1 VSDLPTPSDGP
12 IRRAITVAVLWLSIA
27 AGVWTVA
34 LILFGGVD
42 ARIAGLKI
50 TSNDFRR
57 SLLIGALFFAAFILA
72 GGDVRGSA
80 RRSVWFAPVLGATMP
95 RLRQLWTWLR
105 RVDARVLAGLL
116 ALSVLVVLSTWRLH
130 NVGGSDA
137 YGYLSQADLW
147 LGDRLD
153 VPQPWVDRMP
163 FPDPAWAFSPLGYR
177 PRPDGTL
184 VPTYS
189 PGLPMMMAAMKFV
202 AGHCSVFLL
211 SPICGALLVLATF
224 GIGRQLGSSRV
235 GLVGA
240 WLVATSPPVL
250 DMGIIPMSDV
260 PVAAL
265 WAGAFW
271 LLLRGSAWSA
281 LGAGLLTALAI
292 LVRTNLAPMAAV
304 CWFWLAYV
312 AWRAEGEVRRRR
324 LNQLAAFTLGVLP
337 GPIIVALLNSHWY
350 GSPFKSGYGHLKDL
364 YAAARVPQNIRN
376 YTLWLVETQTA
387 FFFAGVAA
395 LFLPLRRLWPYLE
408 DRSIVI
414 AFGLF
419 AFGVWFLYMFWE
431 IFDSA
436 AYLRFLLPAYP
447 FIMIGLATVVHSLL
461 SLRLRV
467 LTAVTCLFLVWFGY
481 RAWYYV
487 GSHGFFELA
496 KSDTKFELAGRIV
509 ARAVPAN
516 SVVMTMQHSGTIRYY
531 GGRLTMRYDQLDDN
545 WLDRA
550 VEWFSRE
557 GVGTYAWIED
567 WEVPEFRRNF
577 PTQRLGK
584 LAMQPVIEYHNASAV
599 MYLYDLNRPAH
610 ETDVETIVETFDGP
624 PCLKPAP
631 RVRVPFK

>member
-12 IRRAITVAVLWLSIA
+12 IRRAITVVALWLSIA
-27 AGVWTVA
+27 AGVWTLT
-34 LILFGGVD
+34 LILLGGVD

-57 SLLIGALFFAAFILA
+57 SLLIGAVLFAAFILA
-72 GGDVRGSA
+72 GGDVRGFA
-80 RRSVWFAPVLGATMP
+80 RRSVWVAPVLGATMA

-105 RVDARVLAGLL
+105 RVDARVPAGLL
-116 ALSVLVVLSTWRLH
+116 ALSVLVLLSTWRLH

-240 WLVATSPPVL
+240 WFVATSPTVL

-292 LVRTNLAPMAAV
+292 LVRTNLAPMAAI
-304 CWFWLAYV
+304 CWVWLAYV
-312 AWRAEGEVRRRR
+312 AWRAKSEVRRRR
-324 LNQLAAFTLGVLP
+324 LIQLAAFTLGVLP
-337 GPIIVALLNSHWY
+337 GPIVVALLNSHWY
-350 GSPFKSGYGHLKDL
+350 GSPFKSGYGHLRDL
-364 YAAARVPQNIRN
+364 YSAARVPQNIRN
-376 YTLWLVETQTA
+376 YTLWLVETQTV

-395 LFLPLRRLWPYLE
+395 LFLPVRRLWPYLE
-408 DRSIVI
+408 DRAIVI
-414 AFGLF
+414 AFAAF
-419 AFGVWFLYMFWE
+419 AFGVWLQYMFWE
-431 IFDSA
+431 VFDSN

-447 FIMIGLATVVHSLL
+447 FVMIGLACLVHWLL
-461 SLRLRV
+461 SRRVMV
-467 LTAVTCLFLVWFGY
+467 LTIAIWIIVAAAGY
-481 RAWYYV
+481 RAWYHV

-496 KSDTKFELAGRIV
+496 KSDTKFEVAGRIV
-509 ARAVPAN
+509 ARAVPVN

-550 VEWFSRE
+550 VEWFSKQ

-567 WEVPEFRRNF
+567 WEVPEFQRNF

-599 MYLYDLNRPAH
+599 MYLYDLNRPAS

>member
-1 VSDLPTPSDGP
+1 MSDLPAPSDGP
-12 IRRAITVAVLWLSIA
+12 IRRAIAVAALWLSIA
-27 AGVWTVA
+27 AIVWTLV
-34 LILFGGVD
+34 LILFGGID

-57 SLLIGALFFAAFILA
+57 SLLIGALLFAVFILA
-72 GGDVRGSA
+72 GGDARGFA
-80 RRSVWFAPVLGATMP
+80 RRTVWFAPVLGATMP
-95 RLRQLWTWLR
+95 RLRQLWTWVR
-105 RVDARVLAGLL
+105 RLDARVPALVL
-116 ALSVLVVLSTWRLH
+116 ALLVLVILSTWRLQ

-153 VPQPWVDRMP
+153 VPQPWVERMP

-189 PGLPMMMAAMKFV
+189 PGLPMMMAAMKSV
-202 AGHCSVFLL
+202 AGHCSVFFL

-240 WLVATSPPVL
+240 WFVATSPAVL

-312 AWRAEGEVRRRR
+312 AWRAAGEVRRRR

-350 GSPFKSGYGHLKDL
+350 GSPLRSGYGPLQDL
-364 YAAARVPQNIRN
+364 YSAARVPQNVRN
-376 YTLWLVETQTA
+376 YTIWLVETQTV

-395 LFLPLRRLWPYLE
+395 LFLPLRRLWSYLD

-414 AFGLF
+414 AFAAF
-419 AFGVWFLYMFWE
+419 AFGVWLQYMFWE
-431 IFDSA
+431 IFDSN

-447 FIMIGLATVVHSLL
+447 FVMIGLACVVHWLL
-461 SLRLRV
+461 SRRVMV
-467 LTAVTCLFLVWFGY
+467 LTIAIWILVAASGY
-481 RAWYYV
+481 RAWDYV
-487 GSHGFFELA
+487 GSHGFFELG
-496 KSDTKFELAGRIV
+496 KSDTKFEVAGRIV
-509 ARAVPAN
+509 ARAVPVN
-516 SVVMTMQHSGTIRYY
+516 SVVMTMHHSGTIRYY
-531 GGRLTMRYDQLDDN
+531 GGRLTMRYDQLDEN

-550 VEWFSRE
+550 VEWFSSQ

-567 WEVPEFRRNF
+567 WEVPEFQRNF
-577 PTQRLGK
+577 PAERLGK
-584 LAMQPVIEYHNASAV
+584 L
-599 MYLYDLNRPAH
+599 
-610 ETDVETIVETFDGP
+610 
-624 PCLKPAP
+624 
-631 RVRVPFK
+631 